1 MSTAVA
7 PQRVNYARAALN
19 WGRVAFR
26 VLLWGSMALVVDVFA
41 PFWRPARRASQWIM
55 YMWAKRSAW
64 GLGIR
69 SQLIGAEHL
78 AAAPQ
83 CVLVANHLS
92 LLDVLI
98 LGGYLNLDY
107 RWVAKEGVFKVPIMG
122 QHMKL
127 AGHIPVYRKEPEK
140 NRSLPV
146 RIHEACK
153 QGASLFFFPEG
164 TRSPD
169 GQLQAFRVG
178 AFRTAVDEE
187 LPVVPIILRG
197 TDTLLRKGSKDLSID
212 ASCVCT
218 VEVLPP
224 IYPPPGDDPKQRAER
239 MRDEVWQLFADRLD
253 QGRLAS

>member
-1 MSTAVA
+1 MSK
-7 PQRVNYARAALN
+7 PGINYAHAALN
-19 WGRVAFR
+19 WARVGCRVAF
-26 VLLWGSMALVVDVFA
+26 WGSMALMVDVFA

-55 YMWAKRSAW
+55 YMWARRSAW

-69 SQLIGAEHL
+69 CELVGGDKL

-98 LGGYLNLDY
+98 LGGFLNRDY

-122 QHMKL
+122 QHMRL
-127 AGHIPVYRKEPEK
+127 AGHIPVYRTEPEK

-146 RIHEACK
+146 RIHEACR

-169 GQLQAFRVG
+169 GALQNFRIG
-178 AFRTAVDEE
+178 AFRTAVDEG
-187 LPVVPIILRG
+187 LPVLPIVLRG
-197 TDTLLRKGSKDLSID
+197 TDKLLKKGAKDLSID
-212 ASCVCT
+212 RDRVVT
-218 VEVLPP
+218 VEVLDLV
-224 IYPPPGDDPKQRAER
+224 YPPAGEGDPKVRAEALLQQ
-239 MRDEVWQLFADRLD
+239 VHQLFEDRL
-253 QGRLAS
+253 GEARLAS